1 MGKLKERMQNELRIR
16 GYSDRTVILYLDHM
30 KRFVKHFKKSP
41 DLLGPEEIYQYQSHL
56 AANSQY
62 PDRRVYECPHHGAA
76 ELLSSVYC
84 KKSKIPSQRYRCGMN
99 SIAATERGF
108 VQQVLP

>member
-30 KRFVKHFKKSP
+30 KRFVKYFKKSP

-56 AANSQY
+56 VKRDVSWCTFNQSVCSLRFFY
-62 PDRRVYECPHHGAA
+62 NRVLRKNWLIEHIPFQKKD
-76 ELLSSVYC
+76 LSC
-84 KKSKIPSQRYRCGMN
+84 
-99 SIAATERGF
+99 
-108 VQQVLP
+108 LPY